1 MPRIVDRCQSCG
13 SDNLKPVFFAGYLP
27 PVNDMPL
34 IGTPLREQPSYPA
47 QLLQCRVCTLVQLG
61 LEVEPEILFPTSYP
75 YRTGTTKL
83 LRDNFK
89 DLCQETLL
97 LFPSKWDGLV
107 VDIGSNDGTLLANF
121 HEAGCRVLGIEPTDA
136 AKDAEVKGIRTWQRF
151 FDYEV
156 ARQAVS
162 ISGEAVVVTACNVF
176 AHMPDVNEKVDAVL
190 TLLAPGGVF
199 VSESHYLPSLLG
211 GLQYDTI
218 YHEHLRYYSLTSLKA
233 LFGRH
238 GLEIVHVKQIPTHGG
253 SIRVYAQRRG
263 ELSDGFPLKT
273 VDRMLEEEGKNGLD
287 WSRFRNRA
295 AGSKLKLME
304 LIGNFSHDER
314 VFGIG
319 CPSRATTLIHFTG
332 LDLGILDCVVEVPG
346 SPKIGRY
353 VPGTLIPV
361 VDEEALYREQP
372 EYALLLSW
380 HLADELAPKI
390 RQKGYK
396 GKFIVPLPT
405 PRILEV

>member
-1 MPRIVDRCQSCG
+1 MPRIVDNCQLCG
-13 SDNLKPVFFAGYLP
+13 SDNLEPVFFAGYLP

-34 IGTPLREQPSYPA
+34 IGTPLKEQPAYPA
-47 QLLQCRVCTLVQLG
+47 QLLQCRACTLVQLG
-61 LEVEPEILFPTSYP
+61 LEVEPEILFPPGYP

-97 LFPSKWDGLV
+97 LFPSKRDGLV
-107 VDIGSNDGTLLANF
+107 VDIGSNDGTLLKNF
-121 HEAGCRVLGIEPTDA
+121 QEAGCRVLGIEPTDA
-136 AKDAEVKGIRTWQRF
+136 ANDAEAKGIRTWQRF
-151 FDYEV
+151 FGFRAACE
-156 ARQAVS
+156 AANTCGQAS
-162 ISGEAVVVTACNVF
+162 VVTACNVF

-190 TLLAPGGVF
+190 TLLAPSGVF

-218 YHEHLRYYSLTSLKA
+218 YHEHLRYYSLTSLRA
-233 LFGRH
+233 LFDLH
-238 GLEIVHVKQIPTHGG
+238 GLEIIHARQIPTHGG
-253 SIRVYAQRRG
+253 SVRVYAQRRN
-263 ELSDGFPLKT
+263 EISDGFPLKT
-273 VDRMLEEEGKNGLD
+273 VQTLLD
-287 WSRFRNRA
+287 GEKHLPNYWIGFNERVQEA
-295 AGSKLKLME
+295 KLKLFRFLGSEKPGRM
-304 LIGNFSHDER
+304 
-314 VFGIG
+314 FGVG

-361 VDEEALYREQP
+361 VDEESLYREQP

-390 RQKGYK
+390 RQRGYK